1 MADVS
6 FSACRFCVVA
16 IYLFYCD
23 VSADAYLA
31 YGVSHS
37 KCNAPIRVEHMLI
50 VFTAL
55 KSSKLV

>member
-16 IYLFYCD
+16 IYLFYCE

-31 YGVSHS
+31 HGVSYS
-37 KCNAPIRVEHMLI
+37 KCNAPIRVEHMMI

-55 KSSKLV
+55 

>member
-16 IYLFYCD
+16 IYLFYCE
-23 VSADAYLA
+23 VSADVHLA
-31 YGVSHS
+31 HAVSHS
-37 KCNAPIRVEHMLI
+37 RCNAPIRVEHMMI